1 MTSALCSAF
10 KIQDRFSCMHA
21 SLLCDGLRFMSECI
35 ACWYLHSQLNP
46 LQEQWT
52 TCVADWCS
60 NRLSYLGSA
69 RSLLLTSISQP
80 QRLRSI
86 SVNVVIGVNVVNVM
100 TEAENH
106 IKYNNAVVNIKTL
119 NMSAG
124 EILLS
129 DMTTM
134 TTSSVCR

>member
-1 MTSALCSAF
+1 M
-10 KIQDRFSCMHA
+10 
-21 SLLCDGLRFMSECI
+21 
-35 ACWYLHSQLNP
+35 
-46 LQEQWT
+46 
-52 TCVADWCS
+52 
-60 NRLSYLGSA
+60 
-69 RSLLLTSISQP
+69 LTSISQP
-80 QRLRSI
+80 QRLISV
-86 SVNVVIGVNVVNVM
+86 SVNVVIFVNVVVNVM

-134 TTSSVCR
+134 TASSVRRLFQKHVVVGHCGLIGCI